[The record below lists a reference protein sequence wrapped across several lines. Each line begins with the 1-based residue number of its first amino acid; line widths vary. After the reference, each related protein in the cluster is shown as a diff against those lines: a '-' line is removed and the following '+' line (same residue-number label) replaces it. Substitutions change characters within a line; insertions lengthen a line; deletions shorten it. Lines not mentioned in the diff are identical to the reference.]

1 MSLKFEG
8 LPWQPQLRLC
18 ISTARGAGS
27 MPGWGTKILHA
38 TWLEKKIFKLIHI
51 DFVYLCSVKLL
62 KMNITMQRYL
72 SW

>member
-38 TWLEKKIFKLIHI
+38 TWLEKKNF
-51 DFVYLCSVKLL
+51 
-62 KMNITMQRYL
+62 
-72 SW
+72 